1 MGTALRM
8 EVTPAT
14 VIQAVKKMKKK
25 ERLIFLEDLMA
36 ATSPAYLRSIREAR
50 RDYKAG
56 KVKSHADAFVKLS
69 SFSSERERGNLRF
82 RTVCV
87 SHSEA

>member
-36 ATSPAYLRSIREAR
+36 ATSPAYLRSIREVR
-50 RDYKAG
+50 RDHKAG
-56 KVKSHADAFVKLS
+56 KVKSHADVFG
-69 SFSSERERGNLRF
+69 R
-82 RTVCV
+82 
-87 SHSEA
+87 

>member
-1 MGTALRM
+1 MASALRM

-36 ATSPAYLRSIREAR
+36 ATSPEYLRSIREAR

-56 KVKSHADAFVKLS
+56 KAKSHEEVFG
-69 SFSSERERGNLRF
+69 R
-82 RTVCV
+82 
-87 SHSEA
+87 

>member
-8 EVTPAT
+8 EVIPAI
-14 VIQAVKKMKKK
+14 VIQAAKKMKTK

-56 KVKSHADAFVKLS
+56 KVKSHADVFG
-69 SFSSERERGNLRF
+69 R
-82 RTVCV
+82 
-87 SHSEA
+87 

>member
-1 MGTALRM
+1 MATALRV
-8 EVTPAT
+8 ELTPAT

-36 ATSPAYLRSIREAR
+36 ATSPEYLRSIREAR

-56 KVKSHADAFVKLS
+56 KVKSHADVFG
-69 SFSSERERGNLRF
+69 R
-82 RTVCV
+82 
-87 SHSEA
+87 